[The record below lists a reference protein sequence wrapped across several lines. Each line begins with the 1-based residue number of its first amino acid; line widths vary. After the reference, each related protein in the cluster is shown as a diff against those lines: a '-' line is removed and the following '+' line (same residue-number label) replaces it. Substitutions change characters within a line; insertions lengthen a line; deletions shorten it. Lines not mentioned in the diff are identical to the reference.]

1 MGFMACVGEEELS
14 WEDLFFNKAAML
26 AAAQEEEEA
35 EKEKARE
42 AEEKARKAAENRRRR
57 LAHQQVKA
65 SILEHDPKTKRK
77 VYTRYSFND
86 FSVFDINAECKSAIK
101 T

>member
-1 MGFMACVGEEELS
+1 MMACVGEEELS
-14 WEDLFFNKAAML
+14 WEDLFFNEAAML
-26 AAAQEEEEA
+26 AAAQQQEE
-35 EKEKARE
+35 KKARE

-57 LAHQQVKA
+57 LAHQQVMA